1 MKIVFVCKRYYTG
14 KDVISH
20 RFGRLY
26 EFPTQLAR
34 LGHQVTVLCLDYRN
48 DDRHENFTEHFGVG
62 SVRWVIAT
70 VRTILCFEIGV
81 IYRTIKAVQPEV
93 VVGSSDIP
101 SLWLARKLSRLLGV
115 AYAVD
120 LYDNYESFG
129 QARIPGVRRVL
140 KACVRDAGAVIVVS
154 SALREKVISDNSTR
168 GTVAVMTNGISRSS
182 FFPGDRA
189 TARAA
194 LGLPINS
201 RLIGTAGNLS
211 RMKGLDTVY
220 SAWARL
226 EGSAEDI
233 YLVLAGRVEPEFPV
247 PSGERVL
254 YLGELLEAQVSQLFR
269 ALDVG
274 IIPAHDS
281 EFGRYCFP
289 QKLFEMV
296 ACGLPV
302 VAAKVGAIT
311 QTLRA
316 SPEVLFAP
324 GDEEG
329 LSAAVLLQLERS
341 HRTDIKTMEW
351 SELVET
357 LEPVILDLGNKP
369 ERDRCQ
375 DRPWSGDS

>member
-1 MKIVFVCKRYYTG
+1 MKIVFVCKRHYTG
-14 KDVISH
+14 KDVIRH

-48 DDRHENFTEHFGVG
+48 DDRQDDFTEQVGSG
-62 SVRWVIAT
+62 SVRWLIAT
-70 VRTILCFEIGV
+70 FRNILCFEIGL
-81 IYRTIKAVQPEV
+81 IYRAITAVQPEV
-93 VVGSSDIP
+93 IVGSSDIP
-101 SLWLARKLSRLLGV
+101 SLWLARRLSRLLGV
-115 AYAVD
+115 TYAVD

-129 QARIPGVRRVL
+129 QARIPGFRHVL
-140 KACVRDAGAVIVVS
+140 KACIRDAAAVIVVS
-154 SALREKVISDNSTR
+154 SALRAKVINDYSSH
-168 GTVAVMTNGISRSS
+168 GSVVVMTNGISRSG
-182 FFPGDRA
+182 FFPGDRVA
-189 TARAA
+189 ARMA
-194 LGLPINS
+194 LGLPLHS

-220 SAWARL
+220 SAWAKL

-269 ALDVG
+269 ALEVG

-289 QKLFEMV
+289 QKLFEMI

-302 VAAKVGAIT
+302 VAAKVGAIA

-316 SPEVLFAP
+316 NPEMFFAP
-324 GDEEG
+324 GDAESLVAG
-329 LSAAVLLQLERS
+329 VIRQLENPELV
-341 HRTDIKTMEW
+341 DIVPMEW
-351 SELVET
+351 SELVEGV
-357 LEPVILDLGNKP
+357 EPVLLHMAK
-369 ERDRCQ
+369 Q
-375 DRPWSGDS
+375 A

>member
-1 MKIVFVCKRYYTG
+1 MKIVFVCKRHYTG
-14 KDVISH
+14 KDVIRH

-48 DDRHENFTEHFGVG
+48 DDRHDDFIEQFGSG

-70 VRTILCFEIGV
+70 VHKVLGFEIGV
-81 IYRTIKAVQPEV
+81 IYRSIKAVQPDV

-101 SLWLARKLSRLLGV
+101 SLWLARRLSRLLGV

-129 QARIPGVRRVL
+129 QARIPGFRHVL
-140 KACVRDAGAVIVVS
+140 KASIRDAGTIIVVS
-154 SALREKVISDNSTR
+154 SALREKITNDYAPHGAV
-168 GTVAVMTNGISRSS
+168 VVMTNGISRSS

-194 LGLPINS
+194 LGLPLNS

-220 SAWARL
+220 NAWTRL
-226 EGSAEDI
+226 EGFTENI
-233 YLVLAGRVEPEFPV
+233 YLVIAGRVDPEFPV
-247 PSGERVL
+247 PSGARVI
-254 YLGELLEAQVSQLFR
+254 YLGELLEAQVSHLFR

-311 QTLRA
+311 QALRA

-324 GDEEG
+324 GDDEG
-329 LSAAVLLQLERS
+329 LTAAVILQLENS
-341 HRTDIKTMEW
+341 HLADIKPMEW
-351 SELVET
+351 SELIESV
-357 LEPVILDLGNKP
+357 EPVILDLAK
-369 ERDRCQ
+369 Q
-375 DRPWSGDS
+375 A

>member
-1 MKIVFVCKRYYTG
+1 MKIVFVCKRHYTG
-14 KDVISH
+14 KDVIRH

-48 DDRHENFTEHFGVG
+48 DDRHDDFIEQFGSG

-70 VRTILCFEIGV
+70 VHKVLGFEIGV
-81 IYRTIKAVQPEV
+81 IYRSIKAVQPDV

-101 SLWLARKLSRLLGV
+101 SLWLARRLSRLLGV

-129 QARIPGVRRVL
+129 QARIPGFRHVL
-140 KACVRDAGAVIVVS
+140 KASIRDAGTIIVVS
-154 SALREKVISDNSTR
+154 SALREKSPRLRAAWRCCCNDQWHLAIQL
-168 GTVAVMTNGISRSS
+168 
-182 FFPGDRA
+182 FPGDRA

-194 LGLPINS
+194 LGLPLNS

-220 SAWARL
+220 NAWTRL
-226 EGSAEDI
+226 EGFTENI
-233 YLVLAGRVEPEFPV
+233 YLVIAGRVDPEFPV
-247 PSGERVL
+247 PSGARVI
-254 YLGELLEAQVSQLFR
+254 YLGELLEAQVSHLFR

-311 QTLRA
+311 QALRA
-316 SPEVLFAP
+316 SPEVL
-324 GDEEG
+324 
-329 LSAAVLLQLERS
+329 LLRVM
-341 HRTDIKTMEW
+341 TK
-351 SELVET
+351 V
-357 LEPVILDLGNKP
+357 
-369 ERDRCQ
+369 
-375 DRPWSGDS
+375 